1 MINED
6 NEFLKITIE
15 KDQIDDDARVLRH
28 KNLMDKYLGDYVNQ
42 KGVIVSFFIF
52 KLFLVDLSMIDANPI
67 SLAPALV
74 INFTH
79 SKPDLPV
86 VITSSMI
93 KTFDPFFI

>member
-42 KGVIVSFFIF
+42 KGVIVSF
-52 KLFLVDLSMIDANPI
+52 LFSNFLHNFNFLEESTLWVNVGKI
-67 SLAPALV
+67 SERGQR
-74 INFTH
+74 
-79 SKPDLPV
+79 
-86 VITSSMI
+86 
-93 KTFDPFFI
+93 